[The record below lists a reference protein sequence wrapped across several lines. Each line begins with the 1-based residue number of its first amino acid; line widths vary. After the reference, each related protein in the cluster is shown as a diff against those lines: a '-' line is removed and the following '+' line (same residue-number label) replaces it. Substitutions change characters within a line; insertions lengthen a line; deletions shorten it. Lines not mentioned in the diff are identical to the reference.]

1 MVTFCLSN
9 SFIVYQNNS
18 YKTLKG
24 IPTGSSISRQEAD
37 IFLHWLI
44 FIVLSGKIPMWNLM
58 KFWRRYIDDILG
70 IWRGTERQF
79 NQFISNLNSLTLPY
93 GIKFDKT
100 KIGKSINFLDTTLY
114 LEKDDSGKWKI
125 QHSIYRK
132 PTDAVRFL
140 RRDSFH
146 PPHIFKSVPYS
157 QYLRVISRHSEISTR
172 DESMRELTR
181 GFMEAGHKEN
191 ELDTQRNKALNSS
204 IASEDPNTTN
214 IQPDTL
220 VFAFKFFKEHNQI
233 RKLFKEIQ
241 PDINSIIGDTRIIFV
256 LRKGPSIGNLLT
268 HNRQVCTSVDKVN
281 APKDQRCLM
290 ARCMTCGLMNRNE
303 TASTNGTSVKLAQN
317 VNCKTENVIYFAQC
331 KKCNKENSYVG
342 KTTQE
347 LHQRVK
353 GHRSK
358 FTKDAFQK
366 SALSMHSFE
375 EHSLEHS
382 IDSFEFSILKRTP
395 ALNLHREEFRYIEKL
410 RTKTFGLNRMKVIR

>member
-24 IPTGSSISRQEAD
+24 IPTGGSISRQEAD

-44 FIVLSGKIPMWNLM
+44 FIVLSGKIPMWNLI
-58 KFWRRYIDDILG
+58 KFWGRYIDDILG

-79 NQFISNLNSLTLPY
+79 KQFISNLNSLTLPY

-125 QHSIYRK
+125 QHSLYRK

-140 RRDSFH
+140 QRDSFH

-157 QYLRVISRHSEISTR
+157 QYLRVISRHSKESTR

-181 GFMEAGHKEN
+181 GFMEAGYKEN

-220 VFAFKFFKEHNQI
+220 VFAFNFFKEHNQI

-241 PDINSIIGDTRIIFV
+241 PDINSIIGDTRIIFA
-256 LRKGPSIGNLLT
+256 LRKGPSIGNLLI

-290 ARCMTCGLMNRNE
+290 T
-303 TASTNGTSVKLAQN
+303 
-317 VNCKTENVIYFAQC
+317 
-331 KKCNKENSYVG
+331 
-342 KTTQE
+342 
-347 LHQRVK
+347 
-353 GHRSK
+353 
-358 FTKDAFQK
+358 
-366 SALSMHSFE
+366 
-375 EHSLEHS
+375 
-382 IDSFEFSILKRTP
+382 
-395 ALNLHREEFRYIEKL
+395 
-410 RTKTFGLNRMKVIR
+410 

>member
-1 MVTFCLSN
+1 
-9 SFIVYQNNS
+9 
-18 YKTLKG
+18 
-24 IPTGSSISRQEAD
+24 
-37 IFLHWLI
+37 
-44 FIVLSGKIPMWNLM
+44 
-58 KFWRRYIDDILG
+58 
-70 IWRGTERQF
+70 
-79 NQFISNLNSLTLPY
+79 
-93 GIKFDKT
+93 
-100 KIGKSINFLDTTLY
+100 
-114 LEKDDSGKWKI
+114 
-125 QHSIYRK
+125 
-132 PTDAVRFL
+132 
-140 RRDSFH
+140 
-146 PPHIFKSVPYS
+146 
-157 QYLRVISRHSEISTR
+157 
-172 DESMRELTR
+172 MRELTR
-181 GFMEAGHKEN
+181 GFMEAGYKEN

-214 IQPDTL
+214 IQPGNL

-241 PDINSIIGDTRIIFV
+241 LDINSIIGDTRIIFA
-256 LRKGPSIGNLLT
+256 LHKGPSIGNLLI

-303 TASTNGTSVKLAQN
+303 TATTNGTSVKLAQN

-347 LHQRVK
+347 LHHRVM

-410 RTKTFGLNRMKVIR
+410 RTKTFGLNRMKIIH